1 MRHQLDPAPTD
12 QLDVAK
18 RRENH
23 LEVGL
28 GVGDFGH
35 GLGSTRSKE
44 RGVVDNARDF
54 TLIAASQVLSE
65 RARERGR
72 GRERERERK
81 KDREREGE
89 KAKDEATCA
98 SLSCE
103 WP

>member
-65 RARERGR
+65 RARERA
-72 GRERERERK
+72 REREREKERQ
-81 KDREREGE
+81 RERGRESQG
-89 KAKDEATCA
+89 
-98 SLSCE
+98 
-103 WP
+103 